1 MKSIFIAGLLL
12 VGIASV
18 SEAKRKSSGYGYGT
32 GSSSQS
38 ESVDGYTR
46 KDGTYVEPYKRTKAN
61 NTDDDNYSTRG
72 NYNPWT
78 GKTGAKKNEY
88 E

>member
-1 MKSIFIAGLLL
+1 MKKLIIAGLLL
-12 VGIASV
+12 AGIAGT
-18 SEAKRKSSGYGYGT
+18 SEARKRSSGYDYGT

-38 ESVDGYTR
+38 ERVGGYTR
-46 KDGTYVEPYKRTKAN
+46 SDGTYVEPYYRTKAN
-61 NTDDDNYSTRG
+61 NRDDDNYSTKG

-78 GKTGAKKNEY
+78 GKTGTKSNED